1 MRAAARATGVTEGRL
16 RTWERR
22 YGIPKPDRSTTGRRL
37 YDDDDLTMI
46 RRMVALTDAGLAAA
60 EAAEAVLAEAVGGML
75 PTEAMTDEEPTATDP
90 LVHELI
96 AGARAFDERAVE
108 AHLATA
114 ADLYGWPGVLD
125 AVIFPVL
132 RLTGDEWERGDLA
145 LIHEHFLSE
154 LVRRQLLREVA
165 RAPLNEDGPVAVLA
179 CPPTER
185 HDLGLMGMWLSLR
198 LAGVRV
204 IYLGAEVPRE
214 ALVEAIEQ
222 IHARAVVLCAVAT
235 SARAD
240 LGILARAAA
249 TARLGPR
256 VFAGGAAVAGGEGV
270 AELMAVRLPSSIVE
284 AARIVATELG
294 AAS

>member
-37 YDDDDLTMI
+37 YDDEDLTMI

-60 EAAEAVLAEAVGGML
+60 EAAEAVLAEAAGGTL
-75 PTEAMTDEEPTATDP
+75 PADAATDEEPMALDP
-90 LVHELI
+90 LVHELVR
-96 AGARAFDERAVE
+96 GARAFDEPAVE
-108 AHLATA
+108 AHLAA
-114 ADLYGWPGVLD
+114 AAGRYGWPGVLD

-132 RLTGDEWERGDLA
+132 RATGDEWERGDLT

-154 LVRRQLLREVA
+154 IVRRHLLQEVA
-165 RAPLNEDGPVAVLA
+165 GSPLNEDGPVAILA

-185 HDLGLMGMWLSLR
+185 HDLGLLGMRLSLR

-204 IYLGAEVPRE
+204 IYLGAEVPRD

-222 IHARAVVLCAVAT
+222 VQARAVVLSAVAT
-235 SARAD
+235 SARPD
-240 LGILARAAA
+240 LVILARAAA

-256 VFAGGAAVAGGEGV
+256 VFAGGAAVAGSEGA

-284 AARIVATELG
+284 AARIIASELG
-294 AAS
+294 AAA